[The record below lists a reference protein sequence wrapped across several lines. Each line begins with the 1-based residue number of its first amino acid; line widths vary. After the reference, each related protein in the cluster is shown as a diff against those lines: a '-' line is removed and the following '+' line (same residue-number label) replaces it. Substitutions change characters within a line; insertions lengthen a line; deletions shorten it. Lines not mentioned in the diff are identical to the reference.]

1 MALHFLKEKDRS
13 GLITQTKTEVTN
25 FKENEGAKR
34 SQGQTKPGQKETT
47 IEELVEARQ
56 VEKPRNKHLQGVGTQ
71 FRKRKSMVAIKHD
84 AVSSKIKMFSNPLS
98 TSSPA
103 PSSSIQSKS
112 KIRTSIKSSISTKKL
127 LIEKK
132 PEAVVNEILMKT
144 LEEHRLGQMTANDTI
159 SCFDEIF
166 ATNCPSDLDESFED
180 KVEGPFNMLLEEEEI
195 TDPKGGQEAP
205 PPEASTIQDQDEEKL
220 ETVEVENEE
229 SKGEIKE
236 ILESLEKLE
245 EEEHG
250 EEEVRYS
257 CDSCGKHFKFLTY
270 LKGHQSSKANC
281 NSKEIKKKRQSM
293 NVSRLGA
300 F

>member
-1 MALHFLKEKDRS
+1 MALQFLKEKDRS
-13 GLITQTKTEVTN
+13 GLITQTKTEVTK
-25 FKENEGAKR
+25 FKENEEAKR

-47 IEELVEARQ
+47 IEELVEA
-56 VEKPRNKHLQGVGTQ
+56 EKPKNKHILGVGTQ
-71 FRKRKSMVAIKHD
+71 LRKRKSMVAIKHD

-103 PSSSIQSKS
+103 PSSSQSKS
-112 KIRTSIKSSISTKKL
+112 KMRSIKSSISTQKL
-127 LIEKK
+127 LIDKK

-144 LEEHRLGQMTANDTI
+144 LEEHRLGQKTANDTI
-159 SCFDEIF
+159 SSFDEIF
-166 ATNCPSDLDESFED
+166 ATNCPSDLDESFDD
-180 KVEGPFNMLLEEEEI
+180 KVEGRFNMLLEEEEI
-195 TDPKGGQEAP
+195 SDPKEGQEAP
-205 PPEASTIQDQDEEKL
+205 PSEAEASTIQDQDEETL
-220 ETVEVENEE
+220 NTVEVENEE
-229 SKGEIKE
+229 SKGKVKE
-236 ILESLEKLE
+236 ILESLEKFE
-245 EEEHG
+245 ETESG

-293 NVSRLGA
+293 NVSRLGS